1 MIQRILFAS
10 LFIIFLPNLSKAQC
24 LNGTYTFG
32 LNNADFDS
40 FFQLEQRIQS
50 DGLCGPVEILIQS
63 GTYSEDLGLVA
74 IQGSSSVNTLTIRS
88 ESGNPADV
96 ILNAPVNSINSGV
109 ITLNFVQY
117 ATIEDITFRPSENSG
132 TIGIG
137 VNIRNSST
145 HVSLRNLVLEGN
157 GNGGHFSESHALVY
171 GLSASDILIENCLFE
186 NASYGIYGAT
196 FNQNNENWTIRN
208 NHFNQLYTG
217 MQLLA
222 MDGVVVQENEV
233 TVDLNT
239 GEQYRGFH
247 FQGGN
252 IELSANKIISD
263 GSALSINAINGSD
276 IVLTNNMFSV
286 FPYQYAQ
293 YTPVSIFGGQ
303 NVQMDF
309 NTIALEEHMP
319 AAPFPAIEL
328 GPSDNLLF
336 RNNIIVNKGEEGHA
350 CRFETIPTGS
360 VIDHN
365 IYYSNNEPIQH
376 SYIQLYS
383 LEGWQET
390 FQQDG
395 NSRVI
400 LPVFTSATD
409 LHLDPDAVNN
419 QFMNATGVPV
429 AGITTDID
437 GELRNSQTPDIGA
450 DEFGGTVTGIDVA
463 TLSTNLEGALCD
475 GLVPVQL
482 EIQNNSDEIM
492 TYLEISWA
500 INGAIPNT
508 FIYSD
513 TLEGGATINLT
524 LDTTYLVQNE
534 NYEIVFN
541 TNLPNGGVDVITSNN
556 TLTANVS
563 VLPKPQVAIVTPD
576 FICPQSEV
584 SLYTVLDYEAYHWST
599 GATSATI
606 EAEAGIYELTVTDA
620 NSCTGTATAWLRDN
634 DIIVPETW
642 MTDGI
647 VYDVEIWDDQIF
659 IGGEFSVTT
668 PYQPRL
674 GAIERNNGMYVPF
687 PFIDLGNEVHA
698 IVSDGN
704 GGYYVGGDF
713 EVIGGK
719 PRQNLAHINAE
730 GEVSDWRAD
739 ANGLV
744 YALYLDGNR
753 LFVGGDFTEISGR
766 KRNALAV
773 VSTEYGHTTDWEAPV
788 FEAGDQVRAL
798 DVYED
803 YLVVGGSFSQTNP
816 VFGSYN
822 LFLIDFASGQF
833 PNQNNN
839 LQTYELPAINQI
851 EIYQNKLYL
860 GTSNG
865 GYSLDLNTGESLQFA
880 YLLGG
885 NPTGIARN
893 EDKLYLHNPFS
904 VYEYDLITEDFTN
917 WQVDELYDA
926 ITSIAVHNNQLIL
939 GGNFTEITSNNNLD
953 ALRVF
958 DLATYTELP
967 LTTYAINFGYTGV
980 DVNHLYVDDERIIIS
995 GLFDGIGGL
1004 SRQNL
1009 FVVDAATG
1017 IPTDWAPDPNGKVR
1031 SIHTDLEQLYVGG
1044 TFTEINGEARSSVA
1058 AFAENGQLNP
1068 WSIEINGEVFVL
1080 SSNDDAVYV
1089 GGAYNALE
1097 ASHKNLA
1104 AFDKTTGAIVPLF
1117 RPQPD
1122 DYVSELVVIDSVVIA
1137 SGRYEI
1143 LYFLTDSLYFCG
1155 GHGLSVLRADDSDLI
1170 RNYSLQSQF
1179 INDLKHYNGLAYIGG
1194 RFTSISSNNRPR
1206 IATVNPDTFP
1216 FIDWS
1221 HAIDDEVFAIALG
1234 YGAAFAQG
1242 QFTSIN
1248 NNPAYGLGA
1257 MDLSLS
1263 NTSYD
1268 LMPTPFSDFL
1278 YAEDMETYNGQLWIG
1293 GQFHQVFN
1301 QNRSHLTAINLT
1313 CIAEDI
1319 DLLTGPVSEFAIQNI
1334 DSSNLSVQFQNQ
1346 SVDASR
1352 FLWDFGDGQSSTS
1365 ISPIHTYEQT
1375 GTYEVCLTADHS
1387 TGSSTTCETITFAP
1401 VGTGIASLKES
1412 TNWSLYPNPA
1422 KDELEIAIEDEAL
1435 KNQNWDI
1442 EIYNP
1447 IGQIVQQA
1455 ILALGTSVR
1464 NLPLSSAL
1472 PSGSYRLIVR
1482 GERGTILSTTFVKQ

>member
-10 LFIIFLPNLSKAQC
+10 LFIIFLPRLSEAQC

-32 LNNADFDS
+32 PNSADFDS

-117 ATIEDITFRPSENSG
+117 VGVEDITFRPSENSG

-171 GLSASDILIENCLFE
+171 GLSASDILIEDCFFK

-208 NHFNQLYTG
+208 NHFDQLFTG
-217 MQLLA
+217 MQLVA
-222 MDGVVVQENEV
+222 MDGVVVEENEV
-233 TVDLNT
+233 TVDLNIS
-239 GEQYRGFH
+239 EQNSGFV

-252 IELSANKIISD
+252 IELIANKIISD
-263 GSALSINAINGSD
+263 GSALSINAFSGSD
-276 IVLTNNMFSV
+276 IVLINNMFSV

-293 YTPVSIFGGQ
+293 YTPVTIFGGQ

-309 NTIALEEHMP
+309 NAIVLEEHIP

-350 CRFETIPTGS
+350 CRFETIPEGS
-360 VIDHN
+360 IIDHN
-365 IYYSNNEPIQH
+365 IYYSNSDLIQH

-390 FQQDG
+390 FQQDW
-395 NSRVI
+395 NSKVI

-409 LHLDPDAVNN
+409 LHLDPNAVNN
-419 QFMNATGVPV
+419 QFMNNTAVPV
-429 AGITTDID
+429 VGITTDID

-463 TLSTNLEGALCD
+463 VLSTNLDGVLCD
-475 GLVPVQL
+475 GLAPVQL

-492 TYLEISWA
+492 AYLEVSWA
-500 INGAIPNT
+500 INGATPGT

-513 TLEGGATINLT
+513 TLDGGETVSLT
-524 LDTTYLVQNE
+524 LDSIYLVQNE
-534 NYEIVFN
+534 NYEITYN
-541 TNLPNGGVDVITSNN
+541 TSLPNGGVDAIASNN
-556 TLTANVS
+556 TLTTNVS
-563 VLPKPQVAIVTPD
+563 VLSKPQPLIVIPD
-576 FICPQSEV
+576 FMCPQSV
-584 SLYTVLDYEAYHWST
+584 VNLYTELDYEAYDWST
-599 GATSATI
+599 GDTSASI
-606 EAEAGIYELTVTDA
+606 DAEAGIYELTVTDVNA
-620 NSCTGTATAWLRDN
+620 CTGTTAAWLRGN
-634 DIIVPETW
+634 DIIAPETW

-647 VYDVEIWDDQIF
+647 VHDIEIWGDQIF
-659 IGGEFSVTT
+659 VGGDFSVST

-674 GAIERNNGMYVPF
+674 GAIERDIGYYVPF
-687 PFIDLGNEVHA
+687 PAIDVGNEVNT
-698 IVSDGN
+698 IVPDGN

-713 EVIGGK
+713 AVIDGK
-719 PRQNLAHINAE
+719 PRQNLAHINSD
-730 GEVSDWRAD
+730 GKVSDWRAD

-744 YALYLDGNR
+744 YALYLDGNQ
-753 LFVGGDFTEISGR
+753 LFVGGDYTEISGR
-766 KRNALAV
+766 NRNALAIV
-773 VSTEYGHTTDWEAPV
+773 NTEYGHTTDWEAPV

-798 DVYED
+798 DIYED
-803 YLVVGGSFSQTNP
+803 YLVVGGAFSHTNAA
-816 VFGSYN
+816 FGSYN

-839 LQTYELPAINQI
+839 LQTYELPTINQI

-860 GTSNG
+860 GTQNG
-865 GYSLDLNTGESLQFA
+865 GYSLDLNTGESSQFA

-885 NPTGIARN
+885 NPTGLARN
-893 EDKLYLHNPFS
+893 MDKLYLHNPFS
-904 VYEYDLITEDFTN
+904 VYEYDLMAEDFTN
-917 WQVDELYDA
+917 WQVNELYDA
-926 ITSIAVHNNQLIL
+926 ITSIAVHDNQLIL

-958 DLATYTELP
+958 DLTTYTELP

-980 DVNHLYVDDERIIIS
+980 DVNHLYVDDERIIMS
-995 GLFDGIGGL
+995 GLFDGIGGV

-1009 FVVDAATG
+1009 FAVDATTG
-1017 IPTDWAPDPNGKVR
+1017 IPTDWTPDPNGKVR
-1031 SIHTDLEQLYVGG
+1031 SIHTDLQQLYVGG
-1044 TFTEINGEARSSVA
+1044 TFTEINDEARSNVA

-1104 AFDKTTGAIVPLF
+1104 AFDKTTGGIVPLF

-1122 DYVSELVVIDSVVIA
+1122 DYVSELVVMDSVVIA

-1143 LYFLTDSLYFCG
+1143 LYDLTDSLYFCG
-1155 GHGLSVLRADDSDLI
+1155 GHGLSVFRADDSDLI

-1194 RFTSISSNNRPR
+1194 RFTSISSNNRQR
-1206 IATVNPDTFP
+1206 IAAVDPDTFP
-1216 FIDWS
+1216 FVDWS
-1221 HAIDDEVFAIALG
+1221 HNIDDEVFAIALG
-1234 YGAAFAQG
+1234 YGTAFAQG

-1248 NNPAYGLGA
+1248 NTPAYGLGA

-1268 LMPTPFSDFL
+1268 LMPVSPSDFL

-1293 GQFHQVFN
+1293 GQFNQILN
-1301 QNRSHLTAINLT
+1301 QNRSHLTAIDLT

-1319 DLLTGPVSEFAIQNI
+1319 DWLVGPVSEFIIQNI
-1334 DSSNLSVQFQNQ
+1334 DSSSLSVQFQNH

-1365 ISPIHTYEQT
+1365 ISPLHTYEQA

-1387 TGSSTTCETITFAP
+1387 TGASTSCKTITFTP
-1401 VGTGIASLKES
+1401 VGTGIYSLKEK
-1412 TNWSLYPNPA
+1412 TDWTLYPNPA

-1435 KNQNWDI
+1435 KNQHWNI

-1447 IGQIVQQA
+1447 IGQIVQQTVLSA
-1455 ILALGTSVR
+1455 GTSVR

-1472 PSGSYRLIVR
+1472 SVGSYRLIVR
-1482 GERGTILSTTFVKQ
+1482 GERGVILSTTFVKQ